1 MTVSDA
7 DFEELKTSFDRYRKV
22 VDTLLVNLLQPALDV
37 PGTLRTGGNLQ
48 DIGTQGIQVKSGS
61 GGTNMVYFVP
71 SLSPDPNGQDIK
83 SRIQGT
89 NSATI
94 ATLTAASSITSLGLQ
109 GSVFTYAS
117 DQVNDVAGI
126 RLDPLTPDIVQNTN
140 VDLYAQRSNSFGNM
154 VLTNIVFRLASF
166 TSDPASLADGD
177 MWYRSDTDVIRY
189 RANGATVSIGSGIL
203 TDTAWAAKGDL
214 AVGTANDTAQI
225 LSVGADNQVLTAD
238 STQTTGVKWATPSS
252 GGVTRG
258 HTYAQR
264 QGVTL
269 Q

>member
-1 MTVSDA
+1 MVTDA
-7 DFEELKTSFDRYRKV
+7 DFDELKESFDRYKKV

-117 DQVNDVAGI
+117 DQANDVAGI

-189 RANGATVSIGSGIL
+189 RAN
-203 TDTAWAAKGDL
+203 
-214 AVGTANDTAQI
+214 
-225 LSVGADNQVLTAD
+225 
-238 STQTTGVKWATPSS
+238 
-252 GGVTRG
+252 
-258 HTYAQR
+258 
-264 QGVTL
+264 
-269 Q
+269 